1 MYCVLHLPLSSAI
14 SDTEDVLV
22 MRCALGGC
30 LHKHTLF
37 GYSNMY
43 FMLSI
48 ISTLEFF
55 TTFQRKWWD
64 GGIQEAHCITNRK
77 RINKWMFQ
85 FKVFFIST
93 IFFSQE
99 WSGTW
104 ATLSSHFS
112 NNCLMALWNWGA
124 IRANTWTIAAIKK
137 SH

>member
-1 MYCVLHLPLSSAI
+1 MPLSSAI

-55 TTFQRKWWD
+55 LPRSKENDGMEGFRKLIVLRIERGLISECFSSKFSLYPPYSSVKNEVEPERHCRVIFQ
-64 GGIQEAHCITNRK
+64 I
-77 RINKWMFQ
+77 
-85 FKVFFIST
+85 
-93 IFFSQE
+93 
-99 WSGTW
+99 
-104 ATLSSHFS
+104 
-112 NNCLMALWNWGA
+112 
-124 IRANTWTIAAIKK
+124 IA
-137 SH
+137 